1 MLENQTIEELFQITE
16 IEKGD
21 VSAKVLR
28 QGCLSV
34 QTPNTNQEIV
44 K

>member
-1 MLENQTIEELFQITE
+1 MEKTVKQTIEELFAITE
-16 IEKGD
+16 VEKGD
-21 VSAKVLR
+21 VDAKVLR

-34 QTPNTNQEIV
+34 QTPNTTET